1 MLCRQSVIA
10 EAKKIWK
17 EHDLESYIQKA
28 IASEE
33 EWWPDHEWDP
43 TWGDVWYD
51 DWVFSMNDASDFVY
65 FTSPNGEQGEFLIN
79 EV

>member
-1 MLCRQSVIA
+1 MLTFQSTIE

-17 EHDLESYIQKA
+17 EHNLESYLQKA
-28 IASEE
+28 IASED

-43 TWGDVWYD
+43 VWRDTYYD
-51 DWVFSMNDASDFVY
+51 GWTFSMNDASDFVY
-65 FTSPNGEQGEFLIN
+65 FTSPEGEQGEFLIN

>member
-1 MLCRQSVIA
+1 MQCRQSVIS

-17 EHDLESYIQKA
+17 ENDLKSYLQNGINL
-28 IASEE
+28 EE

-43 TWGDVWYD
+43 VWKDTYCD
-51 DWVFSMNDASDFVY
+51 GWAFSMNDVSDFVY
-65 FTSPNGEQGEFLIN
+65 FTSPEGEQGEFLIN